1 MGKKRVFLYG
11 AALVLAGC
19 VGLAG
24 FRLASGQELYKAPE
38 LTLLEGQANF
48 DLLEGIEYDAGQY
61 ELRVDDDSLDG
72 FDVNRLGEYW
82 VGYVLTPK
90 AGEQGELLPV
100 AQAAEVPDADPASPP
115 DGDPEFP
122 VEPQDPGTVETE
134 PPVEPQD
141 PGAVETE
148 PPVEPQDPGA
158 VETEPPVEPQDP
170 GAAET
175 ESPVEPQDPGAVAT
189 EPPVES
195 QDPDAVE
202 TEFPLET
209 LEPETVR
216 FQRRVI
222 VISALN
228 EYKETVRMELGTGA
242 AAAAA
247 GITAKTANYNI
258 QVVRDGF
265 NPDEVGEYRVTFC
278 LNHGDTPLRQF
289 ERWVQVTKPGV
300 DFEVDEEPLVAPKDP
315 AAAELE
321 MDFWLSGI
329 TYDETRYTLVLR
341 DDPAA
346 LIPNWAEPQR
356 LEYGLWEG
364 DPNALPAGD
373 AAPAMYA
380 DPAAGDIG
388 PAAGD
393 AADPST
399 GDGDLPAPELA
410 AVFGRDVYTTGEL
423 EEEPKQSEK
432 PEDRTLAIVAPPLVI
447 YLEDVDPDNPK
458 PIDLLDGVEVIDE
471 ATGDPVEAVVAVS
484 DPRDLLDAVVDN
496 TGGSGLLSGGMGD
509 PGMDGPGP
517 GAGDPVPAEPENTGY
532 NILDPTALTEGE
544 YEVELTAADPETGE
558 LITGVRAVS
567 VQPRASVPT
576 GTGFAIGFSDP
587 DSYDT
592 VNGVVWV
599 DYHMTNNGYATD
611 PIWDLDK
618 IHPTLKS
625 AIDEFNT
632 ILSPNGYTDPDTGRR
647 TYQAINTDG
656 HLTIYLFGSYTLT
669 QADVDALKNFQ
680 FTKKSAPINNP
691 SAGNTGVYLSWANAE
706 LRFHNAN
713 SNARLSFGNT
723 GGLELPTGVNLPQGF
738 YWNVNT
744 TGIKYIAGTGRNL
757 TMAPREYGNG
767 YLVLTGGPK
776 ANNMTS
782 GASYSQ
788 GSNMTYQGSN
798 MSGQTGNAG
807 PKHKVAS
814 GLLFVNPT
822 AAGTVTSTGALNLTV
837 NNSSNMDLDVCAGH
851 AMIHAAY
858 GPPAF
863 IVQQNGAVTVTMNG
877 STGTPDIYLGFSN
890 QRANPKVKLTNTFTI
905 NLSGGAKLGNIY
917 PNRMSCN
924 NGGDYDGEI
933 TAQPIAVNVNGNVT
947 VTGGI
952 YGFSKLDVNADNTLT
967 CGRLDYSQ
975 YGLNDGTQWGDLRLW
990 NNSSVILKTTGVD
1003 QKVRYLSPKGTN
1015 TTLAVPTPN
1024 NNNGAPTPLLVSD
1037 HDDQD
1042 LSSSRRITLKG
1053 SEAGYTGRSHDVILR
1068 FNNSAHANRDH
1079 YRLGS
1084 TLTTVR
1090 EVRANAS
1097 GEVYLYAPNWTLWRK
1112 QADGTYTQ
1120 VSDYPTLAEALND
1133 MRTNAT
1139 LSSDWRINL
1148 EHDYTLTAT
1157 DTSTLRSLA
1166 IPNNVTNVTF
1176 VGKPGSGTGS
1186 PRLTV
1191 PGGANEFRM
1200 PGWGYV
1206 QFVMTDFS
1214 INDNTGGSGF
1224 YIAAE
1229 GSPLTIEGTWAGTAT
1244 THLCGGYVGTGGGG
1258 GDSYSIAGNQHFIVR
1273 NSGTGWASI
1282 AGGHCFNRTSGTLGT
1297 GTMTGAVA
1305 LEVDAKGWGT
1315 TYGITL
1321 GNSYMGTVVGQTVM
1335 NGGGRLTLKGNL
1347 TSGPVSHV
1355 SITKNMNVSGNDSL
1369 GADAT
1374 IELNGVTLGSN
1385 VIFNE
1390 YNGRDLVTGLTGNG
1404 KLILSAVEN
1413 STLGA
1418 DCKVRSF
1425 DQMRVSAGKKLT
1437 LAGDGGWVDYKNRA
1451 GRLILH
1457 NGSTVELQKTSQAEG
1472 STLKVKSVELP
1483 DGSAAISF
1491 AKVGNQT
1498 YAPVWVK
1505 DSGTLTVTQA
1515 GAKLNLRYYGA
1526 NTAAVDDTVL
1536 RFDNQGSAIGALAHL
1551 TPDFD
1556 NSVVLVRPQNS
1567 GLIKVSVERVAL
1579 DTADANGNPTGTYA
1593 AHPSLAAALA
1603 SLKTRKAESPH
1614 WRVSLMGN
1622 YEMTAADHQALEEL
1636 DNNNALDGVQT
1647 VYLAGRRGSSGTIN
1661 GLTITAATNGTKHL
1675 NLPLDNTSQRARIV
1689 LKDFVWDNGT
1699 DRCAIVAQG
1708 RALTIEGQWS
1718 GTTNCHVGG
1727 GVGYYSQLSPDS
1739 LNTKTHYGTTDVTVR
1754 NTGSGWASIVGGNVF
1769 IKDGSSNTWASS
1781 TVTGATRVTVHAS
1794 WPIGLGITPGSLCQG
1809 YDCEVTLGAGG
1820 TATITGRLERGSYT
1834 ADGKTIQGHITHFG
1848 LATTVR
1854 VRTFTANGD
1863 VTINLGSSTAAFSTT
1878 GDLPVNVAKHG
1889 NYDILSRT
1897 NTVGDSAY
1905 PKGSGELIVS
1915 INGETTIP
1923 ADSQIKTFDKLVV
1936 STGKKLILEGDGGWV
1951 NYNGRAGQLILHSGS
1966 TVEFRK
1972 RAAGQDS
1979 VLKTKGI
1986 ELPDGSAT
1994 ISFPRIGSDAWG
2006 PVLVQGTGGLTAQN
2020 NYELNLKYYP
2030 DTDTA
2035 QARDTV
2041 LKFEDTDQ
2049 AAAALPHL
2057 TPRFANSAY
2066 FTQDGTLIRVGTE
2079 RIVVDRIAADGTATE
2094 LGRHATM
2101 EEALSNLRANHSLS
2115 QNWRVSLLM
2124 DYQVT
2129 QADLTMLKNLNTNNG
2144 LNNVQRI
2151 TIAGRRQDT
2160 GAIHTLTMGST
2171 LATKILCLPEGSAGP
2186 EFILKDFNVA
2196 GGPGAIVANGR
2207 RLTVDGAWN
2216 GNDLWYVAG
2225 GKADWY
2231 EAAGDTA
2238 LTYTGATNLTV
2249 RNTGSGWAAIA
2260 GGNLIARGNGGTQQ
2274 TADGT
2279 GSSTVGATNLTVHAS
2294 WGTHFGITP
2303 GCLYIGC
2310 NVGTTTLTAGGT
2322 ATLTGR
2328 VAFGHIAHFAATD
2341 RTAVGACDLRGNAVI
2356 NLGSAPADFTIGSN
2370 AEMNVKTQGAI
2381 NGGGKL
2387 ILSVNGACTVE
2398 DGSNV
2403 MKTFDE
2409 LRVSQNQTL
2418 TFAGDGGW
2426 IKHNNRDGLLVLEE
2440 GSTLKLSRIG
2450 GNVGS
2455 ALHVRGIQLNGN
2467 ANLQYPRMNG
2477 KDFAPLVVDSGGT
2490 LTAATG
2496 RKLRVSYLDNNNQA
2510 DIGDC
2515 LLYFVDQGNA
2525 NGALPYVE
2533 KGFANASSV
2542 ALFIENGVIKVG
2554 LGSVLLTWMDGSYGK
2569 YFSTLKEALEDF
2581 ATSQNAD
2588 VGQGTNG
2595 RRIRSRITFVEDY
2608 TLTEDD
2614 MNYLASIELGGTRGG
2629 GSYSD
2634 SMLRLTSQFT
2644 AGSKVTN
2651 RQDGNWPVPPDSA
2664 ALDPKWE
2671 IYYPTPAG
2679 TAAGATVRRT
2689 VTIPADPMGT
2699 VSISLGDCN
2708 YYLKDIDLRFEGST
2722 EIFANGNYF
2731 EATSGVNMVGGN
2743 YPTLYGGGESAEVRT
2758 DRTNDYGN
2766 GAYNAQG
2773 NTELVLNSGT
2783 WQAVYGGGKADTAR
2797 VPGSTSIAV
2806 NGAGLASGGAV
2817 YGGGNAGHVDG
2828 SATVT
2833 INSGTA
2839 TSGTGAIAASSKI
2852 VAGGYTG
2859 NVTGTATLNINGGLS
2874 SAQVTLQGVERGT
2887 AGNTSINVSLNNL
2900 PQTASLVT
2908 LNVYAGPETEA
2919 NMTGQGN
2926 SGNAIA
2932 SENAITGGGSV
2943 NGTGTVTI
2951 RFDGQYR
2958 PKLGTVC
2965 GLLKPLSSG
2974 TATKGALNL
2983 INTMTVQDICFFDNL
2998 NIGQNNSSTG
3008 TVTVTGRL
3016 DSDPHKNLRQGTGT
3030 IRRWPFDRTGTLTL
3044 WGETRINLP
3053 DGPTNVNDQTPN
3065 KETGEAKVGRLV
3077 TSGNQAHL
3085 HIGRKLDTTDA
3096 QGRGTGA
3103 TNPLYVTQGNY
3114 SANLT
3119 VDTLRVGT
3127 PQGRDPGS
3135 TPLHGEILL
3144 SFPRALTGAQDPQK
3158 SHYRTDTAG
3167 WNLDRSEGQLSAEN
3181 RAIAFYLN
3189 APSDVTNIIYAKS
3202 VYLIV
3207 EAVAV
3212 RPTRM
3217 ENTNLVNP
3225 TDPTH
3230 QIGWTVDLEMKY
3242 YKDNGAGN
3250 MILDTS
3256 VTTPPESVYVD
3267 TSPDADATWA
3277 AGGAGVTFPAT
3288 SLDGTDTAFT
3298 AKAGEL
3304 GTYTATLT
3312 IPPQAPFTY
3321 DPNTTETF
3329 YYVHGRGTHNGVTD
3343 VRNIVLDLHAPQLTA
3358 DVTST
3363 SNGQG
3368 STEFTISA
3376 NDVMPPHAP
3385 AGTLNA
3391 HGEEENLYSMSNLT
3405 LMGWSAHQLTD
3416 PADVDAAYFQGLEA
3430 AGQGKLLFESTAGVQ
3445 NNTERTFTVNKA
3457 DLPDKPDNSGKVDTV
3472 FLYLKDRLGN
3482 TRIHEVAL
3490 SEHQLDLIIPTRV
3503 GVVLVKNGTRT
3514 LSPVCKITNMSMPYV
3529 KVELAGYTN
3538 KDDNQHSLG
3547 QTPSATTIGLAIGNS
3562 GEADSIGKNINVHQ
3576 LPYRPYTSPPTDGF
3590 TGGLREEL
3598 AILGPDSATDLTGG
3612 NTNRDHTLTFKF
3624 HGDFNGDA
3632 ELSEKWDLFYLTYR
3646 FSVTSRPADA
3656 GANP

>member
-38 LTLLEGQANF
+38 LTLLEGQAKF

-61 ELRVDDDSLDG
+61 ELRVDDLG
-72 FDVNRLGEYW
+72 EFDVNQLGEYW

-122 VEPQDPGTVETE
+122 VEPQDPGAVETEPPVEPQDPGTVETE

-148 PPVEPQDPGA
+148 PPA
-158 VETEPPVEPQDP
+158 EPQDP

-175 ESPVEPQDPGAVAT
+175 EPPVEPQDPGAVAT

-202 TEFPLET
+202 TELPLET
-209 LEPETVR
+209 PEPETVR
-216 FQRRVI
+216 FRRRVI

-228 EYKETVRMELGTGA
+228 EYKETVRMELGAGVE
-242 AAAAA
+242 AAAA
-247 GITAKTANYNI
+247 GITAKPGSDNYDI
-258 QVVRDGF
+258 TVLLDGF
-265 NPDEVGEYRVTFC
+265 NPNEVDEYRVTYT
-278 LNHGDTPLRQF
+278 LSRRDTGAKLREF

-300 DFEVDEEPLVAPKDP
+300 DFDVDEEPLVAPKDP

-329 TYDETRYTLVLR
+329 TYDEIRYTLVLR

-356 LEYGLWEG
+356 LEYELWEG

-447 YLEDVDPDNPK
+447 YLEDVDPDNPE

-496 TGGSGLLSGGMGD
+496 TGGSGFLNGGMGD

-517 GAGDPVPAEPENTGY
+517 GAGDPVLDEPENTGY
-532 NILDPTALTEGE
+532 NILDPSALTEGE

-558 LITGVRAVS
+558 MITGVRAVS
-567 VQPRASVPT
+567 VQARVAGDLSA
-576 GTGFAIGFSDP
+576 GFCIAFSDP
-587 DSYDT
+587 NAYDT
-592 VNGVVWV
+592 TNGVVWI
-599 DYHMTNNGYATD
+599 DSDMSPGSG
-611 PIWDLDK
+611 DK
-618 IHPTLKS
+618 RRDCKITTLK
-625 AIDEFNT
+625 
-632 ILSPNGYTDPDTGRR
+632 
-647 TYQAINTDG
+647 QAIEDFKTVLQKQSVTSSG
-656 HLTIYLFGSYTLT
+656 HFTFYLFGRYTLT
-669 QADVDALKNFQ
+669 NEDVQALKNFTFNLQ
-680 FTKKSAPINNP
+680 ST
-691 SAGNTGVYLSWANAE
+691 AGVADTAGWVQAWQNGLEIRY
-706 LRFHNAN
+706 HNAGTDSRLVLN
-713 SNARLSFGNT
+713 SGVQ
-723 GGLELPTGVNLPQGF
+723 GLELPTGITRDRNPLPQGF
-738 YWNVNT
+738 YWNIET
-744 TGIKYIAGTGRNL
+744 TRDNIKYITGTGQRL
-757 TMAPREYGNG
+757 TMEPREYGTG
-767 YLVLTGGPK
+767 YLVITGGPK
-776 ANNMTS
+776 AGNMNN

-788 GSNMTYQGSN
+788 GSNMTYQGRN
-798 MSGQTGNAG
+798 MSGQTGNNG
-807 PKHKVAS
+807 PQYKVAS

-822 AAGTVTSTGALNLTV
+822 AAGTVTNSGALNLTV
-837 NNSSNMDLDVCAGH
+837 NNNSNMELDVCAGH

-863 IVQQNGAVTVTMNG
+863 IVQQSGAVTVTMNG

-1042 LSSSRRITLKG
+1042 LSSSRKITLKG

-1079 YRLGS
+1079 YQRGS

-1112 QADGTYTQ
+1112 QTNGTYTQ

-1206 QFVMTDFS
+1206 QFVMRDFS

-1305 LEVDAKGWGT
+1305 MEVDAKGWGT

-1404 KLILSAVEN
+1404 KLILSTVED
-1413 STLGA
+1413 STLGG

-1457 NGSTVELQKTSQAEG
+1457 NGSTVELQRTSQAEG

-1579 DTADANGNPTGTYA
+1579 DTADANGNPTGTYE

-1647 VYLAGRRGSSGTIN
+1647 VYLAGRRGSSGAIN

-1718 GTTNCHVGG
+1718 GTELCHVGG
-1727 GVGYYSQLSPDS
+1727 GLGYFEASGQGY
-1739 LNTKTHYGTTDVTVR
+1739 LNARTHNGSTDVTVR

-1769 IKDGSSNTWASS
+1769 IKADTNNNEGHS

-1794 WPIGLGITPGSLCQG
+1794 WPIGLGITPGNLFAG
-1809 YDCEVTLGAGG
+1809 YYGITNELRAGG
-1820 TATITGRLERGSYT
+1820 TATITGNLEKGTYTLGQQTTEACLTHLGLATLNQLGRFT
-1834 ADGKTIQGHITHFG
+1834 ADGP
-1848 LATTVR
+1848 VS
-1854 VRTFTANGD
+1854 
-1863 VTINLGSSTAAFSTT
+1863 INLGSNTAPLSMT
-1878 GDLPVNVAKHG
+1878 GDLPVNVAKRGTSDH
-1889 NYDILSRT
+1889 LQ
-1897 NTVGDSAY
+1897 NTRLAGT
-1905 PKGSGELIVS
+1905 GELIVS

-2094 LGRHATM
+2094 LGRHATL

-2160 GAIHTLTMGST
+2160 GTIHTLTMGST

-2554 LGSVLLTWMDGSYGK
+2554 LGSVLLTCYDGTYGQ
-2569 YFSTLKEALEDF
+2569 YFSTLAEALADIQ
-2581 ATSQNAD
+2581 TKTDVPGSQNL
-2588 VGQGTNG
+2588 VGHF
-2595 RRIRSRITFVEDY
+2595 RSLARITFVEDY
-2608 TLTEDD
+2608 TLTAEDVEALKTYRRPGQWTD
-2614 MNYLASIELGGTRGG
+2614 GAN
-2629 GSYSD
+2629 GSKL
-2634 SMLRLTSQFT
+2634 MLTSQFT
-2644 AGSKVTN
+2644 AGAEVPKAAGAT
-2651 RQDGNWPVPPDSA
+2651 DNWPV
-2664 ALDPKWE
+2664 LN
-2671 IYYPTPAG
+2671 YPTPAG
-2679 TAAGATVRRT
+2679 TTAGSTVRRT
-2689 VTIPADPMGT
+2689 VTIPTGIT
-2699 VSISLGDCN
+2699 EINLGITN
-2708 YYLKDIDLRFEGST
+2708 NVWENLDLRFEGDDT
-2722 EIFANGNYF
+2722 EIFVNGWKLWVN
-2731 EATSGVNMVGGN
+2731 AGVNMLGGH
-2743 YPTLYGGGESAEVRT
+2743 YPTLYGGGKDTVF
-2758 DRTNDYGN
+2758 
-2766 GAYNAQG
+2766 AYNFSYTTSAGSSSFNQG
-2773 NTELVLNSGT
+2773 GNVGIELNSGI
-2783 WQAVYGGGKADTAR
+2783 WKNVYGGGKEAGAT
-2797 VPGSTSIAV
+2797 VPGFTEIKV
-2806 NGAGLASGGAV
+2806 NGAGLAAGGAV
-2817 YGGGNAGHVDG
+2817 YGGGKYGTVNGE
-2828 SATVT
+2828 TRVT
-2833 INSGTA
+2833 ITSGTA
-2839 TSGTGAIAASSKI
+2839 AGGTPGVDQVIKI
-2852 VAGGYTG
+2852 VAGGEHG
-2859 NVTGTATLNINGGLS
+2859 NVNGAANLTVNGGVAS
-2874 SAQVTLQGVERGT
+2874 SEITLKGVENGT
-2887 AGNTSINVSLNNL
+2887 AGSSNINVSLNNL

-2965 GLLKPLSSG
+2965 GLLKPLASG

-3016 DSDPHKNLRQGTGT
+3016 DSDPHKNMRQGNGT

-3144 SFPRALTGAQDPQK
+3144 SFPRTLTGAQDPQK

-3217 ENTNLVNP
+3217 ENTNLVKP
-3225 TDPTH
+3225 TDL
-3230 QIGWTVDLEMKY
+3230 IGWTVDLEMKY
-3242 YKDNGAGN
+3242 YKDDGAGN

-3288 SLDGTDTAFT
+3288 SLVGTDTAFT
-3298 AKAGEL
+3298 AKAGEP

-3376 NDVMPPHAP
+3376 NDVMPPNAP
-3385 AGTLNA
+3385 TGTLNA

-3416 PADVDAAYFQGLEA
+3416 PAAVDAAYFQGLEA
-3430 AGQGKLLFESTAGVQ
+3430 AGQGKLLFESTAGVR

-3576 LPYRPYTSPPTDGF
+3576 LPYRPYTSAPTDRF

>member
-158 VETEPPVEPQDP
+158 VETEPPAEPQDP

-175 ESPVEPQDPGAVAT
+175 EPPVESQDPGAVAT

-202 TEFPLET
+202 TELPLET
-209 LEPETVR
+209 PEPETVR
-216 FQRRVI
+216 FRRRVI

-242 AAAAA
+242 EAAAA

-300 DFEVDEEPLVAPKDP
+300 DFDVDEEPLVAPKDP

-356 LEYGLWEG
+356 LEYELWEG
-364 DPNALPAGD
+364 DPNVLPAGD

-380 DPAAGDIG
+380 DPSAGDSG
-388 PAAGD
+388 PSAGD
-393 AADPST
+393 AAQ
-399 GDGDLPAPELA
+399 PAPELA

-432 PEDRTLAIVAPPLVI
+432 PEDRTLTIVAPPLVI

-471 ATGDPVEAVVAVS
+471 ATGDPVADAVVAVS

-496 TGGSGLLSGGMGD
+496 TGGSGFLNGGMGD

-517 GAGDPVPAEPENTGY
+517 GAGDPAPAELENTGY

-632 ILSPNGYTDPDTGRR
+632 ILSPNGYTDPDTGRK

-713 SNARLSFGNT
+713 SNARLSFGSME
-723 GGLELPTGVNLPQGF
+723 GLELPAGVNLPQGF
-738 YWNVNT
+738 YWNVAT
-744 TGIKYIAGTGRNL
+744 SGTKYIAGTGNGYSLR
-757 TMAPREYGNG
+757 MAPREYGSG
-767 YLVLTGGPK
+767 RLVMTGGPSRFGDSSVTTNFTYEGSK
-776 ANNMTS
+776 GAGNTATPTHVVAAGLLYKDIRSTGYWTNSGRLNMTVNPKKGIHVQVVMTHAQFFPSSVTGVYEARTLQSERVEVTVNAIGGS
-782 GASYSQ
+782 GDGKVNVYLGYTNQPGTNRVITTGGNTWCNLYLANGAEVQNVYGRAMAYNSTNAASTS
-788 GSNMTYQGSN
+788 YQGEMSN
-798 MSGQTGNAG
+798 
-807 PKHKVAS
+807 
-814 GLLFVNPT
+814 GLWVET
-822 AAGTVTSTGALNLTV
+822 RAGTSQITGTLNGFHGLKVIGGSTLSCGGLDYTNYGSTNWGGEVQLDGGATLNLTDKNATQKAGKLMV
-837 NNSSNMDLDVCAGH
+837 PAANS
-851 AMIHAAY
+851 
-858 GPPAF
+858 
-863 IVQQNGAVTVTMNG
+863 
-877 STGTPDIYLGFSN
+877 
-890 QRANPKVKLTNTFTI
+890 
-905 NLSGGAKLGNIY
+905 
-917 PNRMSCN
+917 
-924 NGGDYDGEI
+924 
-933 TAQPIAVNVNGNVT
+933 
-947 VTGGI
+947 
-952 YGFSKLDVNADNTLT
+952 
-967 CGRLDYSQ
+967 
-975 YGLNDGTQWGDLRLW
+975 
-990 NNSSVILKTTGVD
+990 
-1003 QKVRYLSPKGTN
+1003 
-1015 TTLAVPTPN
+1015 TLALPTDN
-1024 NNNGAPTPLLVSD
+1024 NNNSAPKPLLLEKSD
-1037 HDDQD
+1037 AAAT
-1042 LSSSRRITLKG
+1042 LNSGRKLTLKG
-1053 SEAGYTGRSHDVILR
+1053 SQAGYTGRSHDVMLQ
-1068 FNNSAHANRDH
+1068 FSTSANANRDH

-1084 TLTTVR
+1084 TLTTVS
-1090 EVRANAS
+1090 EVRANT
-1097 GEVYLYAPNWTLWRK
+1097 GVNPGTVYLYAPNWTLWRK
-1112 QADGTYTQ
+1112 QTNGTYTQ

-1206 QFVMTDFS
+1206 QFVMRDFS

-1579 DTADANGNPTGTYA
+1579 DTADANGNPTGTYE

-1647 VYLAGRRGSSGTIN
+1647 VYLAGRRGSSGAIN

-1675 NLPLDNTSQRARIV
+1675 NLPLDNTSRRARIV
-1689 LKDFVWDNGT
+1689 LRDFVWDNGT
-1699 DRCAIVAQG
+1699 GRSAIVAQG

-1727 GVGYYSQLSPDS
+1727 GLGYYQQQTPDS
-1739 LNTKTHYGTTDVTVR
+1739 LNTRTHNGTTDVTVR

-1769 IKDGSSNTWASS
+1769 IKDGTSNSWASS

-1809 YDCEVTLGAGG
+1809 YDCEVTLDAGG

-1834 ADGKTIQGHITHFG
+1834 ADNKTIQGHITHFG
-1848 LATTVR
+1848 LATTAR

-1863 VTINLGSSTAAFSTT
+1863 VTINLGSNTAAFSTT
-1878 GDLPVNVAKHG
+1878 GDLPVNVAKYG
-1889 NYDILSRT
+1889 DYDILNRT
-1897 NTVGDSAY
+1897 NTVGNSEY

-1936 STGKKLILEGDGGWV
+1936 STGKKLTLEGDGGWV

-1972 RAAGQDS
+1972 RAAGQNS

-2006 PVLVQGTGGLTAQN
+2006 PVLVQGAGGLTAQN

-2160 GAIHTLTMGST
+2160 GTIHTLTMGST

-2238 LTYTGATNLTV
+2238 LIYTGATNLTV

-2328 VAFGHIAHFAATD
+2328 VDFGHIAHFAATD
-2341 RTAVGACDLRGNAVI
+2341 RTAVGACELRGNAVI
-2356 NLGSAPADFTIGSN
+2356 NLGSAPADFTIGSR
-2370 AEMNVKTQGAI
+2370 AEMNEKTHGAI
-2381 NGGGKL
+2381 SGGGKL

-2409 LRVSQNQTL
+2409 LRVSQNQML

-2477 KDFAPLVVDSGGT
+2477 KNFAPLVVDSGGT

-2614 MNYLASIELGGTRGG
+2614 MNYLANIQLGGTRGG

-2766 GAYNAQG
+2766 GVYNAQG

-2859 NVTGTATLNINGGLS
+2859 NVAGTATLNINGGLS

-2965 GLLKPLSSG
+2965 GLLKPLASG
-2974 TATKGALNL
+2974 TATKGTLNL
-2983 INTMTVQDICFFDNL
+2983 INTMTVQDISFFDNL

-3016 DSDPHKNLRQGTGT
+3016 DSDPHKNMRQGDGT

-3202 VYLIV
+3202 IYLIV

-3217 ENTNLVNP
+3217 ENTNLVKP
-3225 TDPTH
+3225 TDL
-3230 QIGWTVDLEMKY
+3230 IGWTVDLEMKY
-3242 YKDNGAGN
+3242 YKDDGTGN

-3277 AGGAGVTFPAT
+3277 AGGAIPTT
-3288 SLDGTDTAFT
+3288 KLDGTDTAFT
-3298 AKAGEL
+3298 AKAGEP
-3304 GTYTATLT
+3304 GTYTATLI

-3385 AGTLNA
+3385 TGTLNA

-3503 GVVLVKNGTRT
+3503 GVVLVKNGIRT

-3576 LPYRPYTSPPTDGF
+3576 LPYRPYTSAPTDRF